1 VNRLRVRSDQVVAK
15 GRVRACGLG
24 HYLSDQPNL
33 QKPHGDKLTFVLSL
47 PDLIAHLGACRAV
60 DLAQPYYT
68 GIPHHPAHA
77 PFLYGLNKKHGD
89 YVNPGGASSASEAIA
104 MGTHVGTHID
114 ALCHFTCD
122 GKLFGGEDA
131 APVQNYP
138 EGLKRHT
145 VDTIAPMFRRG
156 VLLDVPKARSV
167 ETLPEDF
174 MIQPEHLEACGVPV
188 QPGDVVLIRT
198 GQARYWDDPARFIS
212 QVRSP
217 GPGLDAAKWLSDRQV
232 FAAGS
237 DTAPF
242 EFAPSPEQAVHVHL
256 LVRSGIHIIECLN
269 LEELSSLGATEF
281 LFVAAPLK
289 IRGGTGSPLR
299 PYALVVPANA

>member
-1 VNRLRVRSDQVVAK
+1 VASL
-15 GRVRACGLG
+15 A
-24 HYLSDQPNL
+24 NL
-33 QKPHGDKLTFVLSL
+33 LNAISS
-47 PDLIAHLGACRAV
+47 CRTI

-122 GKLFGGEDA
+122 GLLFGGEPA
-131 APVQNYP
+131 ASVQNYP

-145 VDTIAPMFRRG
+145 VDTIEPIFRRG
-156 VLLDVPKARSV
+156 VLFDIPKLSGLEV
-167 ETLPEDF
+167 LPEDF
-174 MIQPEHLEACGVPV
+174 VVQPEHLESAGLTLN
-188 QPGDVVLIRT
+188 PGDVAIIRT
-198 GQARYWDDPARFIS
+198 GWARYWDDPARFIN

-217 GPGLDAAKWLSDRQV
+217 GPGLAAAQWLSEKKV

-242 EFAPSPEQAVHVHL
+242 EFVPSPEMSVHVHL

-269 LEELSSLGATEF
+269 LEELAASAVTEF
-281 LFVAAPLK
+281 LFVATPLR
-289 IRGGTGSPLR
+289 IQGGTGSPIR
-299 PYALVVPANA
+299 PYALVTT

>member
-1 VNRLRVRSDQVVAK
+1 VTSVTDLSGAIARCRS
-15 GRVRACGLG
+15 
-24 HYLSDQPNL
+24 
-33 QKPHGDKLTFVLSL
+33 
-47 PDLIAHLGACRAV
+47 I

-131 APVQNYP
+131 AAVQNYP
-138 EGLKRHT
+138 EGLRRLT
-145 VDTIAPMFRRG
+145 VDTIEPIFRRG
-156 VLLDVPKARSV
+156 LLFDIPKQQGVA
-167 ETLPEDF
+167 ELPENF
-174 MIQPEHLEACGVPV
+174 VVTPRHLEAAGIEVHA
-188 QPGDVVLIRT
+188 GDVALIRT
-198 GQARYWDDPARFIS
+198 GWAKYWDDPARFIS

-217 GPGLDAAKWLSDRQV
+217 GPGLEAARWLSEKKV

-242 EFAPSPEQAVHVHL
+242 EFTPSPEMSVHVHL

-269 LEELSSLGATEF
+269 LEELSESGATEF

-299 PYALVVPANA
+299 PYALVARADV

>member
-1 VNRLRVRSDQVVAK
+1 MPSLAD
-15 GRVRACGLG
+15 L
-24 HYLSDQPNL
+24 LSA
-33 QKPHGDKLTFVLSL
+33 LS
-47 PDLIAHLGACRAV
+47 HCRAV

-68 GIPHHPAHA
+68 GIPHHPAHP

-89 YVNPGGASSASEAIA
+89 YVNPGGASSASEGIA
-104 MGTHVGTHID
+104 LGTHVGTHID

-122 GKLFGGEDA
+122 GKLFGGEDVA
-131 APVQNYP
+131 SVQNYP

-145 VDTIAPMFRRG
+145 VDTIPPIFRRG
-156 VLLDVPKARSV
+156 VLFDFPKLLSV
-167 ETLPEDF
+167 ETLAEDF
-174 MIQPEHLEACGVPV
+174 MIKPEHLESAGVAV
-188 QPGDVVLIRT
+188 GAGDVALIRT
-198 GQARYWDDPARFIS
+198 GWARFWDDPARFIS

-217 GPGLDAAKWLSDRQV
+217 GPGLDAAKWLSQRGV

-242 EFAPSPEQAVHVHL
+242 EFVPSPEMAVHVHL

-269 LEELSSLGATEF
+269 LEELSALGATEF

-299 PYALVVPANA
+299 PYALVAGDNA